1 MEAVI
6 YMPIRIPHQQLSP
19 DTLNGLIEEF
29 VTRNGT
35 DISDAPRS
43 IEQVIKLLEQG
54 KAVIAFDEESESC
67 NILLREDAQLFQ
79 S

>member
-1 MEAVI
+1 
-6 YMPIRIPHQQLSP
+6 MPLRIPHQQLSA

-35 DISDAPRS
+35 NLSDAPRS
-43 IEQVIKLLEQG
+43 IEQVHKLLEQG
-54 KAVIAFDEESESC
+54 KAVITFDEDSESC
-67 NILLREDAQLFQ
+67 NILLREDAHLFQ